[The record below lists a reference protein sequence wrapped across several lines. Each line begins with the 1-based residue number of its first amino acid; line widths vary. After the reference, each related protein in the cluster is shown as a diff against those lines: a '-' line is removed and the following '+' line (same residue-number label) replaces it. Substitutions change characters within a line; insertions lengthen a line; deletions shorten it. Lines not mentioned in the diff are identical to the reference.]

1 MACEDY
7 NVHNMSEICL
17 EAWQKQEIHIIDNH
31 CYPKY
36 ISPTVSTIATIWC
49 TTNSIVGLSGNL
61 LTLLAIPYV
70 TRLKKRYYFNFYT
83 HFTVQNHLHIY
94 LFFRFNFVINWSTTV
109 FILNLAFNDV
119 LYCACNFTFF
129 VIMFVHKRFDWGVEL
144 CILDGNIRYSN
155 ALGKKTGFSVFTPIK
170 TL

>member
-1 MACEDY
+1 MYNDY
-7 NVHNMSEICL
+7 L
-17 EAWQKQEIHIIDNH
+17 F
-31 CYPKY
+31 
-36 ISPTVSTIATIWC
+36 
-49 TTNSIVGLSGNL
+49 L
-61 LTLLAIPYV
+61 
-70 TRLKKRYYFNFYT
+70 
-83 HFTVQNHLHIY
+83 Y

-155 ALGKKTGFSVFTPIK
+155 ALGKKTDFSVFIPP
-170 TL
+170 

>member
-1 MACEDY
+1 M
-7 NVHNMSEICL
+7 
-17 EAWQKQEIHIIDNH
+17 II
-31 CYPKY
+31 
-36 ISPTVSTIATIWC
+36 
-49 TTNSIVGLSGNL
+49 LFL
-61 LTLLAIPYV
+61 
-70 TRLKKRYYFNFYT
+70 
-83 HFTVQNHLHIY
+83 Y

-155 ALGKKTGFSVFTPIK
+155 ALGKKAVFNPFLTVVGRLNFGCPSTFFYKICV
-170 TL
+170 

>member
-1 MACEDY
+1 MYYDY
-7 NVHNMSEICL
+7 L
-17 EAWQKQEIHIIDNH
+17 F
-31 CYPKY
+31 
-36 ISPTVSTIATIWC
+36 
-49 TTNSIVGLSGNL
+49 L
-61 LTLLAIPYV
+61 
-70 TRLKKRYYFNFYT
+70 
-83 HFTVQNHLHIY
+83 Y

-155 ALGKKTGFSVFTPIK
+155 ALGKQAGFSVFTPLKDFVMFAISMNIFNAIVGISSFNF
-170 TL
+170 